1 MEWKEIWTPE
11 IIKIDAEFNE
21 AVLNKWT
28 SDSWATSAFVEILKK
43 KNDLISAL
51 RMTQEYRNYMQ
62 SNSAKL
68 QEIDG
73 KLQAYITP
81 EIQALQT
88 EIKTLTEEIYGSA
101 R

>member
-1 MEWKEIWTPE
+1 M
-11 IIKIDAEFNE
+11 
-21 AVLNKWT
+21 
-28 SDSWATSAFVEILKK
+28 

>member
-1 MEWKEIWTPE
+1 MTSMNMLPILSLSQLEHKARIEDNILALT
-11 IIKIDAEFNE
+11 IIEKIEQ
-21 AVLNKWT
+21 
-28 SDSWATSAFVEILKK
+28 EILKK